1 MSKIY
6 VNQPYRLRLE
16 TQTDLTSA
24 PSVQIKYRKPQSG
37 TEGTFSGAALNSS
50 EIYHDVTGTENDEAG
65 VWRFQ
70 TDAQYLA
77 GGEYYPGETWH
88 QTVHARFT

>member
-1 MSKIY
+1 MSKRY
-6 VNQPYRLRLE
+6 VSQPYRLRLQ
-16 TQTDLTSA
+16 TATDLTSA
-24 PSVQIKYRKPQSG
+24 PVVQIKYKKPVSG
-37 TEGTFSGAALNSS
+37 TEGTFSGTVASATK
-50 EIYHDVTGTENDEAG
+50 IYHDLTGTENDEAG

-77 GGEYYPGETWH
+77 NGEYYPGETWF